1 MSQPKDDPLWKEA
14 VASAKLTK
22 HQDDIRR
29 GLRPK
34 PKATKPKKAKVMFL
48 PYAATCN
55 HCDDLMVTV
64 RPRHFVTCSC
74 GASNLD
80 AGDGYYWRCGGEISQ
95 VWKLRKGT
103 LANPYTSWKRI
114 NFPTK

>member
-1 MSQPKDDPLWKEA
+1 MSQPI
-14 VASAKLTK
+14 TK

-34 PKATKPKKAKVMFL
+34 ASRNQFL
-48 PYAATCN
+48 PYAATCSV
-55 HCDDLMVTV
+55 CDDLMVTV
-64 RPRHFVTCSC
+64 KPRHFVTCKC
-74 GASNLD
+74 GKSNLD
-80 AGDGYYWRCGGEISQ
+80 AGDGYYWRCGGQVAQ

-103 LANPYTSWKRI
+103 LANPYTSWQRI